1 LSDRSDTSSP
11 SEAARI
17 RQTLESIVV
26 AFILAFVFRAFVIEA
41 FVIPT
46 GSMAATLYGEHMTF
60 VCPDCGYE
68 YAYGWSGQ
76 QRQHRRIVC
85 PNCEYEFIGRGRVE
99 GGDRILVFKFPYDL
113 GGKWLGP
120 KRWDVCVFKNP
131 GDGQT
136 NFIKRLIGLPEE
148 VIEIID
154 GDIYAA
160 PAAEIDPAIL
170 DILAHPPWDRPP
182 LTAEQRAELDEAM
195 KIRTKPD
202 SAQGSLWFTLY
213 DQDYPT
219 TRPRNDDRPADWTA
233 PGDESAW
240 QAYTRELS
248 FDGVGRPLDHI
259 QFTGKN
265 VTDFYAYNGE
275 QFERRQIVSDLRASA
290 VLIPHASQGQF
301 EILLGK
307 RDELFRLLL
316 HLDGSIE
323 LSRLRVGK
331 TEPPDEMEAKHAQ
344 IEPFEPGLAYQ
355 VTLSNVDHV
364 TRVELDGRILLSM
377 PRPTDPAVG
386 REAAKNRVEPRIL
399 LGAADTRLTLRH
411 VRLQRDVFYRSP
423 LIEEE
428 YDDEVRDRRNP
439 HIRRPGWATSNHPL
453 YLRRGEYFVL
463 GDNSPESKDS
473 RLWWHACELLEPA
486 GPLRDLLGRQ
496 MSALTQGT
504 VLDDAQAQ
512 QLRHRVAG
520 MRRTLGRAPRYRQEE
535 LSQAADRIE
544 RSLVE
549 DYIPAAQN
557 DPRRALALGGELA
570 RLLADV
576 DWRYYHLGTVP
587 ADQMIGRA
595 FFVYWPAGVAPLKDT
610 GDDLASSLRRGGLL
624 GRLAYRLLYGGII
637 PNVGR
642 MRFVR

>member
-1 LSDRSDTSSP
+1 MPDRSDTSSA

-60 VCPDCGYE
+60 ICPDCGYE

-85 PNCEYEFIGRGRVE
+85 PNCEYEFIGRGRAE

-113 GGKWLGP
+113 GGRWLGP

-160 PAAEIDPAIL
+160 PAAEISPAIL
-170 DILAHPPWDRPP
+170 DILTRPPWDRPT
-182 LTAEQRAELDEAM
+182 LTADQRAELDEAM
-195 KIRTKPD
+195 EIRTKSD
-202 SAQGSLWFTLY
+202 SAQRSLWFTFY

-219 TRPRNDDRPADWTA
+219 TRPRNDERPADWTA
-233 PGDESAW
+233 LDDESAW
-240 QAYTRELS
+240 QADTRQLS
-248 FDGVGRPLDHI
+248 FDGVGRTLDQI
-259 QFTGKN
+259 QFTGKS

-275 QFERRQIVSDLRASA
+275 QFERRQTVSDLCASA
-290 VLIPHASQGQF
+290 VLIPHASQGKF
-301 EILLGK
+301 EIMLGK

-316 HLDGSIE
+316 SLDGLIE
-323 LSRLRVGK
+323 LSRLRAGDA
-331 TEPPDEMEAKHAQ
+331 EPPDVIEARHAQ
-344 IEPFEPGLAYQ
+344 IEPLEPGLAYQ
-355 VTLSNVDHV
+355 VALTNVDHV
-364 TRVELDGRILLSM
+364 TRVELDGEIVLSM
-377 PRPTDPAVG
+377 QRPADPAAG
-386 REAAKNRVEPRIL
+386 REAAKSRVGPQITL
-399 LGAADTRLTLRH
+399 AAADTRLTLRH

-423 LIEEE
+423 LIEED
-428 YDDEVRDRRNP
+428 YDNEVRDRRNP
-439 HIRRPGWATSNHPL
+439 YIRRPGWATTNHPL

-496 MSALTQGT
+496 MSTLSQGT
-504 VLDDAQAQ
+504 ALDDSQVQ

-520 MRRTLGRAPRYRQEE
+520 MHRTLDRAPHYRQDE
-535 LSQAADRIE
+535 LRQTADRIE
-544 RSLVE
+544 RSLVD
-549 DYIPAAQN
+549 DYIPAAQA
-557 DPRRALALGGELA
+557 DPARAVALGPELA
-570 RLLADV
+570 RLLADL

-610 GDDLASSLRRGGLL
+610 GDELASSLRRGGLL
-624 GRLAYRLLYGGII
+624 GRLAYKLLYGGII